1 MPFELSRKMKIS
13 VITALFLTSVFTLIY
28 SSHAD
33 PGNDGLGNFFGMVF
47 SARLCIA
54 TGFFLLLQIL
64 FTFISEEASRKIAK
78 ILTISFLILGFG
90 FATWLMI

>member
-1 MPFELSRKMKIS
+1 MKLGI
-13 VITALFLTSVFTLIY
+13 ITALFLTSAFALIY
-28 SSHAD
+28 SLHAG
-33 PGNDGLGNFFGMVF
+33 PSYDGLENLFGIVF
-47 SARLCIA
+47 SAFLCIA